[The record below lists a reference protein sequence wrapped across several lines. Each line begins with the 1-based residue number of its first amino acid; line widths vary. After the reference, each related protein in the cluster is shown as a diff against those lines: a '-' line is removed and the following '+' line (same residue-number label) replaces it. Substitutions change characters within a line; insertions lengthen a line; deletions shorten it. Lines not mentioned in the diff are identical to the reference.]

1 MLLLFCF
8 CFVWCQLSLCGA
20 IFCMLSL
27 LRSTTGL
34 VAMPNRTCW
43 DVYIIHPNNTNVSML
58 HLLFIFAFFIMLSL
72 FLCIF
77 LFSFRLVFVQTL
89 YGSKWVGS
97 TSLLPLSAILVA
109 YPVFLVTY
117 FFAYHPLSFKF
128 NYYLQPFCVT
138 LFQGLYVLISLYNST
153 QYSLF
158 LLGYF

>member
-77 LFSFRLVFVQTL
+77 LFSFLLVFVQALFAVWQPFCFYCFTL
-89 YGSKWVGS
+89 QFSVYMVFNALMWCY
-97 TSLLPLSAILVA
+97 SLPNPRNLRFAALFTLLFCAI
-109 YPVFLVTY
+109 
-117 FFAYHPLSFKF
+117 SFKF
-128 NYYLQPFCVT
+128 NP
-138 LFQGLYVLISLYNST
+138 NR
-153 QYSLF
+153 
-158 LLGYF
+158 